1 MKNIIRKISV
11 INIVVLLLV
20 MLASQALAA
29 APTITAD
36 AAIVVDLTSGDTLYE
51 KNADKRE
58 YPASTT
64 KVMTC
69 LLALENGN
77 MNRIVEVSKNA
88 ANVESTWLNGGERVR
103 LADLLTQ
110 MMLVSDNG
118 AATAVGE
125 SLAGGDSDYFATLM
139 NRRAAEIGATSTH
152 FVNANG
158 MPDSAHYTTA
168 RDLALIC
175 RMAFARE
182 DFRRIVGAATKT
194 IYYVEPAGEKFFWEN
209 TNELLTSYPGCIGGK
224 TGWTNAAR
232 GCLVVAAARDGRE
245 LLAVVLHS
253 ADHDTRFTE
262 AAALL
267 DYGFSLPPVK

>member
-1 MKNIIRKISV
+1 MKNIVRKISV
-11 INIVVLLLV
+11 INIVAVLLV
-20 MLASQALAA
+20 VLAGQALAA
-29 APTITAD
+29 APTISAD
-36 AAIVVDLTSGDTLYE
+36 AAIVVDLTTGDTLYE

-69 LLALENGN
+69 LLALERGN

-88 ANVESTWLNGGERVR
+88 ADVESTWLTGGERER
-103 LADLLTQ
+103 LADLVTQ

-125 SLAGGDSDYFATLM
+125 SLAGGDIDYFATLM

-158 MPDSAHYTTA
+158 MPNAAHYTTA
-168 RDLALIC
+168 RDLAQIC
-175 RMAFARE
+175 RTAFARE
-182 DFRRIVGAATKT
+182 DFRRIVGTAAKT
-194 IYYVEPAGEKFFWEN
+194 TYYVEPAGKKGFWEN

-232 GCLVVAAARDGRE
+232 GCLVVGAAHDGRE

-267 DYGFSLPPVK
+267 DYGFSIPPVK